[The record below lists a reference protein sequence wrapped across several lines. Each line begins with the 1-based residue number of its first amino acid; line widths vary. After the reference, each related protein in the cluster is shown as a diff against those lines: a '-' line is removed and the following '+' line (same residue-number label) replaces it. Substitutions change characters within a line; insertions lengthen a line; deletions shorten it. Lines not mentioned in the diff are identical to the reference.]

1 MGFFLSTSHT
11 VINTITYAVVY
22 SMNISFAGCGF
33 QGMYHLGAVSCLQR
47 HGKGL
52 LKGAKC
58 FGGASAG
65 SLVAAVL
72 ATSTPLEKGV
82 QFTVDLAVE
91 VRKHFLGALSPSFDL
106 MQYLEGGLNNILPE
120 NSHEQASGKLHVSLS
135 SYPHCENVI
144 VSQFA
149 SKNELIQVQ
158 YSVILRYNYS
168 ITCAQAIL

>member
-1 MGFFLSTSHT
+1 
-11 VINTITYAVVY
+11 
-22 SMNISFAGCGF
+22 MNISFAGCGF

-158 YSVILRYNYS
+158 YIQCNTKV
-168 ITCAQAIL
+168 